1 MMERPT
7 YKKKTKCLLTLT
19 VGEVS
24 RCTAVGRCVV
34 QG

>member
-1 MMERPT
+1 MMESPT
-7 YKKKTKCLLTLT
+7 YKKTLT

-24 RCTAVGRCVV
+24 RCTAVGRSVV